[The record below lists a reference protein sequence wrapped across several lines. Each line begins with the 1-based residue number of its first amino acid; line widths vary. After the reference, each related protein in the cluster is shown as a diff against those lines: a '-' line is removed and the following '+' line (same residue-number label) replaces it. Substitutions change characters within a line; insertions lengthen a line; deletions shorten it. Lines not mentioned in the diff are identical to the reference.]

1 MDLIKKIDDLL
12 IKYSNAGISSSSG
25 LSSQLGGT
33 SSAVLLTGGV
43 ESKKKKIKKSDSAGI
58 ITTINGKKLKMTGLT
73 EKEKDEYLFGDTKI
87 EKAINYIDMVSE
99 YVEAHQSPNLEDDD
113 GSLEKCDMPASK
125 LIKGKMGVWRRISG
139 RPCFICKDGT
149 IHAGPKAFVGRKAA
163 TLRDDLRAEK
173 KKSTKSG
180 K

>member
-1 MDLIKKIDDLL
+1 MDNHIDLL
-12 IKYSNAGISSSSG
+12 DHIIEKYTSGGVSSVGSM
-25 LSSQLGGT
+25 SSQLGE
-33 SSAVLLTGGV
+33 SSAAVLLTGSTG
-43 ESKKKKIKKSDSAGI
+43 KKKKIKKSDALGI

-87 EKAINYIDMVSE
+87 EKAINYVDAVTE
-99 YVEAHQSPNLEDDD
+99 YIAAHSAPNLEEDD

-149 IHAGPKAFVGRKAA
+149 IHAGPKAFVGKKAS
-163 TLRDDLRAEK
+163 TLRDDLRSERK
-173 KKSTKSG
+173 TKKSSK
-180 K
+180 